1 MPETQPSIRPEEG
14 RTFAAQPSGYLL
26 QKASLYVLGGILF
39 LAAWKGQAGIV
50 ILLGLVISAAGLA
63 RLWSRVSLAGVRC
76 RRRVREGRLFPGEST
91 ELKLEIFN
99 RKPLPLPWV
108 KVEDEIPVELAR
120 ELASAPATRPGYY
133 LLSRWASILW
143 YRKASWKYQL
153 HGEKRGYYR
162 LGSLTVTSGDIFGF
176 YPRWRQFASADH
188 VTVYPRIFPIER
200 LEVPPLHPMGEVRSN
215 RRIFQDPTRPI
226 GLRDYRPR
234 DSLKHIHWKASA
246 RRQELQVKVFEPTTT
261 LKVSIF
267 LAGDGYSPDGPRS
280 EEEFE
285 LAVSAAASIAH
296 HLIDQGTPAGLI
308 SNGCQADSGQA
319 IQIPPGGSRDQ
330 LMEILE
336 ALAKVTPRAKDSSE
350 AFLQRESNSLPSGT
364 TLILVA
370 SQIPES
376 FFRLLRDLK
385 ERGTKLLLLRIGDG
399 KESGFEGMIP
409 SCSIRRPGDLLKIHP
424 EVQP

>member
-1 MPETQPSIRPEEG
+1 MPETQPSIGPEEG
-14 RTFAAQPSGYLL
+14 RSFAAQPSGYLL

-50 ILLGLVISAAGLA
+50 VLLGLVFSATGLA
-63 RLWSRVSLAGVRC
+63 ALWSRVSLAGVRC

-91 ELKLEIFN
+91 EVTLEIFN

-108 KVEDEIPVELAR
+108 KMDDEIPVELAR
-120 ELASAPATRPGYY
+120 DLDPIPANRPGYY

-143 YRKASWKYQL
+143 YRKVTWEYQL
-153 HGEKRGYYR
+153 QGKKRGYYP
-162 LGSLTVTSGDIFGF
+162 LGSITATSGDIFGF
-176 YPRWRQFASADH
+176 YPRWRRFDSPDQ
-188 VTVYPRIFPIER
+188 VTVYPRIFPIEQ
-200 LEVPPLHPMGEVRSN
+200 LEIPSLHPMGEARSN

-226 GLRDYRPR
+226 GLRDYRPQ

-267 LAGDGYSPDGPRS
+267 LAGDGYSPGSPRS

-285 LAVSAAASIAH
+285 LAVSTAASIAH
-296 HLIDQGTPAGLI
+296 HLIDQGVPVGLN

-319 IQIPPGGSRDQ
+319 IHIAPGGSRDQ
-330 LMEILE
+330 IMEILE

-350 AFLQRESNSLPSGT
+350 AFLQRESKSLPVGT

-370 SQIPES
+370 SQIPGS

-409 SCSIRRPGDLLKIHP
+409 SCPIRRPADLLKIHP
-424 EVQP
+424 GVQA